1 MLVAR
6 AMVQDLNVQELID
19 ASVIQKKLAE
29 LSRQAHSHLH
39 HETNTHTH
47 LSRQIHSNLRQQTRC
62 CVVTY
67 FCTSKTPP
75 LTSAPTAADPSRLQS
90 ESAGTRRSYQTAL
103 LPWPGRAGVLRHERS
118 TIQGHLINVVV
129 DHMHACDGG
138 NHVLR
143 GLRLHVQ
150 QAS

>member
-67 FCTSKTPP
+67 FCTSKNTTVNQRPYSRRPFP
-75 LTSAPTAADPSRLQS
+75 LAIGKRRNTSVLPDCAAPLART
-90 ESAGTRRSYQTAL
+90 
-103 LPWPGRAGVLRHERS
+103 GRCLEA
-118 TIQGHLINVVV
+118 
-129 DHMHACDGG
+129 
-138 NHVLR
+138 
-143 GLRLHVQ
+143 
-150 QAS
+150 